1 MNFMLGESRAKNPIA
16 ENLREQKVIS
26 GLSKIGYFSGEKK
39 KKHKLTKKSELEG
52 SFQNKPG

>member
-26 GLSKIGYFSGEKK
+26 GLSKIGYFSGGK

>member
-39 KKHKLTKKSELEG
+39 KHKLTKKCELVG

>member
-16 ENLREQKVIS
+16 ENLREQKIIS

-39 KKHKLTKKSELEG
+39 KTQTDKEV
-52 SFQNKPG
+52 